1 MFFFS
6 LAFFFAE
13 SLLPFQPLFLCL
25 MVSAADDPTTSVP
38 QTDVLT
44 RKSNAPP
51 GGPHFGSNSQLYEA
65 KPESNARGWGGWVVL
80 EMTGTY

>member
-1 MFFFS
+1 MLFFS

-13 SLLPFQPLFLCL
+13 SLLPFQPLLLCL
-25 MVSAADDPTTSVP
+25 MDSAADDLTTSLP
-38 QTDVLT
+38 LTDVLT

-51 GGPHFGSNSQLYEA
+51 GGPHFGSNSQLYGA
-65 KPESNARGWGGWVVL
+65 KPASNARGWGGWVVL